1 MQTVEQYRVLDLVLE
16 GTAEGNP
23 YADVELSATFERADG
38 TDAVEVRGFYRGA
51 GRYGIRFMPRSAGTW
66 TWRTASND
74 PALAGKTGEVE
85 VTPAGP
91 DNHGR
96 VLRTSD
102 VRRGDTPFETRGSNT
117 FSYEDGTRFL
127 PFGTTCYAWTNQ
139 APEVQE
145 QTLETLAASPFN
157 KVRMCV
163 FPKFYDYNT
172 DDPAMYAYEGSIEEG
187 FDRTRFYEPFWEN
200 LDHRLAQLD
209 ELGIQADLILLHP
222 YDKPEWGNAQ
232 MTREE
237 DAFYLSYVARR
248 YSAYKNI
255 WWSLANEF
263 DLMPQKSVED
273 WDQYARIVMAN
284 DPYGHLRSIHNCRT
298 LFDHSHPWITHVS
311 WQRCDLQRTTE
322 CVTELRA
329 AYGKPVLA
337 DEVAYEGNINWGWG
351 NITAEEMTRRFW
363 EGCLRGGYVTHGET
377 YVDRG
382 PQIWWAHG
390 GKLYGDS
397 PERIGFC
404 RKFMEGLPE
413 DMDLVPYERGFC
425 LGTFNWDI
433 TCMANNWSEGT
444 DDVVLYFGFFRPAYR
459 DLELPEGKTYT
470 IDVVDT
476 WNMTVETLP
485 GTYTGKVRVD
495 LPSRQYMLLH
505 VRAVDGA
512 ATDAEATARDA
523 A

>member
-51 GRYGIRFMPRSAGTW
+51 GRYGIRFMPRSVGTW
-66 TWRTASND
+66 IWRTASND
-74 PALAGKTGEVE
+74 PALTGKTGEVE

-96 VLRTSD
+96 VLCTSD
-102 VRRGDTPFETRGSNT
+102 VRRGDTPFETRGNNT

-187 FDRTRFYEPFWEN
+187 FDRARFYEPFWEN

-248 YSAYKNI
+248 YSAHKNI

-404 RKFMEGLPE
+404 RKFMESLPE

-512 ATDAEATARDA
+512 ATDAEATATDA

>member
-91 DNHGR
+91 GNHGR

-102 VRRGDTPFETRGSNT
+102 VRRGDTPFETRGNNT

-157 KVRMCV
+157 KVRMCI

-200 LDHRLAQLD
+200 FDHRLAQLD

-263 DLMPQKSVED
+263 DLMPRKSVED

-404 RKFMEGLPE
+404 RQFMESLPE

-512 ATDAEATARDA
+512 ATDAEATATDA